1 MNVQLLSPENTTI
14 ELQNIPAF
22 SGGDYVVKAFDERT
36 IQFFDA
42 LSKKILGHSSINRL
56 PEMVALAFWIRKAN
70 LNSIKGE
77 NSYLFTQNNVLLS
90 PLGKVFH
97 ICPANVDTMFIYS
110 LAVSVLMGNK
120 NVLRISERMD
130 APQIQILFQLMN
142 ELLHQPEFELFQSY
156 INLIS
161 YGHDTAISTYISQQ
175 SNARIIWGGDNT
187 INTFR
192 DFKPAPRTR
201 DIIFADRVSVAVI
214 NCKSFNALGGKA
226 QFQAAGKFFNDAYT
240 FDQKGCSSP
249 QTVYFIG
256 EEKEFDICVTRLTT
270 ILSQISSEKYETDI
284 ASLASLKLNQMVD
297 DTLDHIIQNKVGDN
311 YATFAIMDEHNN
323 TQNLHSCGGGYFYA
337 KQLLNIEDLQES
349 ISVKMQTI
357 SYFGLSE
364 KQLDILKEMA
374 QGEGIDRIVPF
385 GEALNF
391 HYIWDGYNLLESLSR
406 KVFIK

>member
-1 MNVQLLSPENTTI
+1 MNVQLLSPENKTI
-14 ELQNIPAF
+14 ELQCIPVF
-22 SGGDYVVKAFDERT
+22 NGNEYMVRAFDERT
-36 IQFFDA
+36 IHFFDTLA
-42 LSKKILGHSSINRL
+42 KKILAHPGINRL

-70 LNSIKGE
+70 LNSIKEE
-77 NSYLFTQNNVLLS
+77 NNYLFKQTHVQLS
-90 PLGKVFH
+90 PLGKIFH
-97 ICPANVDTMFIYS
+97 VCPANVDTMFVYS

-130 APQIQILFQLMN
+130 APQIQIVFQLLN
-142 ELLHQPEFELFQSY
+142 ELLVQPEFELFQSY

-161 YGHDTAISTYISQQ
+161 YGHNDSISSYLSQK
-175 SNARIIWGGDNT
+175 SNARIIWGGDAT

-201 DIIFADRVSVAVI
+201 DIIFADRVSAAVI
-214 NCKSFNALGGKA
+214 DCNYFNGINESDKDFFAK
-226 QFQAAGKFFNDAYT
+226 KFFNDAYT

-256 EEKEFDICVTRLTT
+256 DKIAFDNCLYQLAGRL
-270 ILSQISSEKYETDI
+270 SEISKGKYETDI
-284 ASLASLKLNQMVD
+284 SSLASLKLNQMVD
-297 DTLDHIIQNKVGDN
+297 DTLADIITEKVGDN
-311 YATFAIMDEHNN
+311 YSTFALLDKDNIDK
-323 TQNLHSCGGGYFYA
+323 NLHSCGGGYFYA
-337 KQLLNIEDLQES
+337 KQLLNIGELKEM

-357 SYFGLSE
+357 TYCGLNE
-364 KQLDILKEMA
+364 NQLEALKEMA
-374 QGEGIDRIVPF
+374 QGEGIDRIVPI